1 MSHYDDADEKLSA
14 AELVA
19 LHQIPPRPLS
29 PVIGEFAVTVT
40 VTILELRR
48 DVARL
53 RALNTQLCDD
63 VHDIARAVDIIAKLV
78 SVADRAGIEAVSAEL
93 RDAVTRA
100 RHRPPDVARC
110 IPLRNE
116 HPDAVDLDIA
126 GRRLVPGS

>member
-14 AELVA
+14 VELVA

-40 VTILELRR
+40 VTIPELRR

-63 VHDIARAVDIIAKLV
+63 VLAVANAVGMVARSVPVKLQAGMLQIAD
-78 SVADRAGIEAVSAEL
+78 EL

-100 RHRPPDVARC
+100 RHRPLDVARC